1 MIDFEVLLLAAGLF
15 MLVKGADW
23 FVCGTSGIAARY
35 GISQLVIGLTVV
47 AMGTSAPEA
56 SVSITAALNNSA
68 DITMGNIVGSNI
80 LNILI
85 ILGITA
91 LVAPIGI
98 NRSTIRKDIPFLIV
112 ITILFLIFAATG
124 NVVNIFEGAIFI
136 IIFILY
142 MLYLFKQSKKNEYN
156 AEENHAEK
164 KMAAWKMW
172 ALAVIG
178 LAVVVIGSKI
188 TVNSAKYIAYEAGMS
203 EKFIGLTI
211 VALGTSL
218 PELFTSVLAAIR
230 GKADIAIG
238 NIVGSNVFN
247 ILAVIGISAVITP
260 VYCKQGFAFDI
271 GVAVASAFLL
281 LVLAI
286 RKKRLNRISGLIMLT
301 AYAVYFIC
309 IIGK

>member
-1 MIDFEVLLLAAGLF
+1 MVL
-15 MLVKGADW
+15 
-23 FVCGTSGIAARY
+23 
-35 GISQLVIGLTVV
+35 
-47 AMGTSAPEA
+47 
-56 SVSITAALNNSA
+56 
-68 DITMGNIVGSNI
+68 I

-85 ILGITA
+85 ILGIIA

-98 NRSTIRKDIPFLIV
+98 NRSTICKDIPFLIV

-188 TVNSAKYIAYEAGMS
+188 TVFSKI
-203 EKFIGLTI
+203 
-211 VALGTSL
+211 
-218 PELFTSVLAAIR
+218 
-230 GKADIAIG
+230 
-238 NIVGSNVFN
+238 
-247 ILAVIGISAVITP
+247 
-260 VYCKQGFAFDI
+260 YCA
-271 GVAVASAFLL
+271 
-281 LVLAI
+281 
-286 RKKRLNRISGLIMLT
+286 
-301 AYAVYFIC
+301 
-309 IIGK
+309 